1 MPVFKD
7 NELSLTNLSL
17 ISPLSFIIP
26 LHYSI
31 FLNLQLLETT
41 LNNFLIWGFF
51 PVSITSILDPTRQE
65 FSA

>member
-51 PVSITSILDPTRQE
+51 PVSITSILDPPRQE